1 MVNNKIVKCVQLSR
15 FLGLLLLLV
24 VLTTTEIKVKKNDIK
39 AKHSDNPKR

>member
-24 VLTTTEIKVKKNDIK
+24 VLTTTESKKK
-39 AKHSDNPKR
+39 